1 MKFKVG
7 DKVKMVWI
15 DPEFEENTD
24 KEYLGRTG
32 VVVAVEEE
40 YDYPYEVDFEGTS
53 NKNNHFSENQLEL
66 VKAGRPAKPKPVLY
80 AVFYEEDGVDP
91 LKEFYSRKEL
101 NDWLKKASEDRS
113 IRWDSIRVI
122 EKPKFLK
129 VEVSKSFRLKA

>member
-7 DKVKMVWI
+7 DRVKVVS
-15 DPEFEENTD
+15 
-24 KEYLGRTG
+24 
-32 VVVAVEEE
+32 
-40 YDYPYEVDFEGTS
+40 VDFQGHGKLSPRDIGDTGTVIDFKVFS
-53 NKNNHFSENQLEL
+53 NMPINVRLDHHGSFEWSFPEEALEL
-66 VKAGRPAKPKPVLY
+66 AAKDIKGKPKPVLY
-80 AVFYEEDGVDP
+80 AVFYEEDDVDP

-113 IRWDSIRVI
+113 IRWESIRVI